1 MYAEKRKRKDNKDEF
16 KAAEKTNKVF
26 SDRIKD
32 LAKGRKRP
40 MKALALAKLKFR
52 PKAKRKS
59 LVMIRYIILNIF
71 IYHLLI

>member
-40 MKALALAKLKFR
+40 LKALALAKLKFR
-52 PKAKRKS
+52 PKAKR
-59 LVMIRYIILNIF
+59 
-71 IYHLLI
+71 